1 MSQFIND
8 LGRKMKLII
17 NPLKPG
23 TDFAAE
29 VLNLD
34 LQVPL
39 SEEEFSRI
47 RDAFY
52 TYSVLVLRNQNITD
66 DQQIEFSER
75 FGALET
81 SLGFDQYGGV
91 TRPEISRISN
101 VGNDDQIR
109 PHDHEK
115 SRYHRGNNL
124 WHSDSSFKPIP
135 ANISLLSGREVP
147 PVGGETQ
154 FADTRAAY
162 DAWPGSTSGV
172 MKNDIEEL
180 ICEHSIVFSRQLI
193 VGDIFTDEEKRKLKP
208 VRQALIRKHS
218 ETGRKVFYLGSHC
231 HFVEGWEYARSRAL
245 ITELTSW
252 ITRPEFVYSHK
263 WQPLDFVMW
272 DNQAVLHR
280 GNPWPDEDYRRVMH
294 RTTVAGQSPTV

>member
-1 MSQFIND
+1 MNLVI
-8 LGRKMKLII
+8 K
-17 NPLKPG
+17 PLKPG
-23 TDFAAE
+23 SEFAAE
-29 VLNLD
+29 VVNLD
-34 LQVPL
+34 LGKSL
-39 SEEEFSRI
+39 NDADFSII

-52 TYSVLVLRNQNITD
+52 KYAVLVLRDQNIND
-66 DQQIEFSER
+66 DQQIAFSER

-101 VGNDDQIR
+101 VGDDNQIR

-154 FADTRAAY
+154 FADARTAY
-162 DAWPGSTSGV
+162 DEWPGSVSGT
-172 MKNDIEEL
+172 MKEDLEDL
-180 ICEHSIVFSRQLI
+180 ICEHSIIFSRQLI
-193 VGDIFTDEEKRKLKP
+193 VGDIFTEKEKRKLKP

-218 ETGRKVFYLGSHC
+218 ETGRRVFYLGSHC
-231 HFVEGWEYARSRAL
+231 HFVEGWDYPKSRAL

-263 WQPLDFVMW
+263 WKPLDLVMW

>member
-1 MSQFIND
+1 MS
-8 LGRKMKLII
+8 LAI

-23 TDFAAE
+23 SHFAAE

-34 LQVPL
+34 LGTSL
-39 SEEEFSRI
+39 SDEEFASI

-52 TYSVLVLRNQNITD
+52 KYAVLVLRDQNIND
-66 DQQIEFSER
+66 DQQIAFSER

-91 TRPEISRISN
+91 ARPENSRISN
-101 VGNDDQIR
+101 VGDDNQIR

-154 FADTRAAY
+154 FADARTAY
-162 DAWPGSTSGV
+162 DEWPGSVSGT
-172 MKNDIEEL
+172 MKEDLEDL
-180 ICEHSIVFSRQLI
+180 ICEHSIIFSRQLI
-193 VGDIFTDEEKRKLKP
+193 VGDIFTEKEKRKLKP

-218 ETGRKVFYLGSHC
+218 ETGRRVFYLGSHC
-231 HFVEGWEYARSRAL
+231 HFVEGWDYPKSRAL

-263 WQPLDFVMW
+263 WEPFDLVMW

>member
-1 MSQFIND
+1 MS
-8 LGRKMKLII
+8 LAI

-23 TDFAAE
+23 SHFAAE

-34 LQVPL
+34 LGTSL
-39 SEEEFSRI
+39 SDEEFASI

-52 TYSVLVLRNQNITD
+52 KYAVLVLRDQNIND
-66 DQQIEFSER
+66 DQQIAFSER

-101 VGNDDQIR
+101 VGDDNQIR

-154 FADTRAAY
+154 FADARTAY
-162 DAWPGSTSGV
+162 DEWPGSVSGT
-172 MKNDIEEL
+172 MKEDLEDL
-180 ICEHSIVFSRQLI
+180 ICEHSIIFSRQLI
-193 VGDIFTDEEKRKLKP
+193 VGDIFTEKEKRKLKP
-208 VRQALIRKHS
+208 VRQALIRQHS
-218 ETGRKVFYLGSHC
+218 ETGRRVFYLGSHC
-231 HFVEGWEYARSRAL
+231 HFVEGWDYPKSRAL

-263 WQPLDFVMW
+263 WKPLDLVMW

>member
-1 MSQFIND
+1 MS
-8 LGRKMKLII
+8 LAI

-23 TDFAAE
+23 SHFAAE

-34 LQVPL
+34 LGTSL
-39 SEEEFSRI
+39 SDEKFASI

-52 TYSVLVLRNQNITD
+52 KYAVLVLRDQNIND
-66 DQQIEFSER
+66 DQQIAFSER

-101 VGNDDQIR
+101 VGDDNQIR

-154 FADTRAAY
+154 FADARTAY
-162 DAWPGSTSGV
+162 DEWPGSVSGT
-172 MKNDIEEL
+172 MKEDLEDL
-180 ICEHSIVFSRQLI
+180 ICEHSIIFSRQLI
-193 VGDIFTDEEKRKLKP
+193 VGDIFTEKEKRKLKP

-218 ETGRKVFYLGSHC
+218 ETGRRVFYLGSHC
-231 HFVEGWEYARSRAL
+231 HFVEGWDYPKSRAL

-263 WQPLDFVMW
+263 WKPLDLVMW

-280 GNPWPDEDYRRVMH
+280 GNPWPDEEYRRVMH

>member
-1 MSQFIND
+1 MS
-8 LGRKMKLII
+8 LAI

-23 TDFAAE
+23 SHFAAE

-34 LQVPL
+34 LGTSL
-39 SEEEFSRI
+39 SDEEFASI

-52 TYSVLVLRNQNITD
+52 KYAVLVLRDQNIND
-66 DQQIEFSER
+66 DQQIAFSER

-101 VGNDDQIR
+101 VGDDNQIR

-154 FADTRAAY
+154 FADARTAY
-162 DAWPGSTSGV
+162 DEWPGSVSGT
-172 MKNDIEEL
+172 MKEDLEDL
-180 ICEHSIVFSRQLI
+180 ICEHSIIFSRQLI
-193 VGDIFTDEEKRKLKP
+193 VGDIFTEKEKRKLKP

-218 ETGRKVFYLGSHC
+218 ETGRRVFYLGSHC
-231 HFVEGWEYARSRAL
+231 HFVEGWDYPKSRAL

-263 WQPLDFVMW
+263 WKPFDLVMW

>member
-1 MSQFIND
+1 MS
-8 LGRKMKLII
+8 LAI

-23 TDFAAE
+23 SHFAAE
-29 VLNLD
+29 VLNLV
-34 LQVPL
+34 LGTSL
-39 SEEEFSRI
+39 SDEEFASI
-47 RDAFY
+47 RDALY
-52 TYSVLVLRNQNITD
+52 KYAVLVLRDQNIND
-66 DQQIEFSER
+66 DQQIAFSER

-101 VGNDDQIR
+101 VGDDNQIR

-154 FADTRAAY
+154 FADARTAY
-162 DAWPGSTSGV
+162 DEWPGSVSGT
-172 MKNDIEEL
+172 MKEDLEDL
-180 ICEHSIVFSRQLI
+180 ICEHSIIFSRQLI
-193 VGDIFTDEEKRKLKP
+193 VGDIFTEKEKRKLKP
-208 VRQALIRKHS
+208 GRQALIRKHS
-218 ETGRKVFYLGSHC
+218 ETGRRVFYLGSHC
-231 HFVEGWEYARSRAL
+231 HFVEGWDYPKSRAL

-263 WQPLDFVMW
+263 WKPLDLVMW

>member
-1 MSQFIND
+1 MS
-8 LGRKMKLII
+8 LAI

-23 TDFAAE
+23 SHFAAE

-34 LQVPL
+34 LGTSL
-39 SEEEFSRI
+39 SDEEFASI

-52 TYSVLVLRNQNITD
+52 KYAVLVLRDQNIND
-66 DQQIEFSER
+66 DQQIAFSER

-101 VGNDDQIR
+101 VGDDNQIR

-154 FADTRAAY
+154 FADARTAY
-162 DAWPGSTSGV
+162 DEWPGSVSGT
-172 MKNDIEEL
+172 MKEDLEDL
-180 ICEHSIVFSRQLI
+180 ICEHSIIFSRQLI
-193 VGDIFTDEEKRKLKP
+193 VGDIFTEKEKRKLKP

-218 ETGRKVFYLGSHC
+218 ETGRRVFYLGSHC
-231 HFVEGWEYARSRAL
+231 HFVEGGDYPKSRAL

-263 WQPLDFVMW
+263 WKPLDLVMW

-294 RTTVAGQSPTV
+294 RTTVAGQAPTV

>member
-1 MSQFIND
+1 MS
-8 LGRKMKLII
+8 LAI

-23 TDFAAE
+23 SHFAAE

-34 LQVPL
+34 LGTSL
-39 SEEEFSRI
+39 SDEEFASI

-52 TYSVLVLRNQNITD
+52 KYAVLVLRDQNIND
-66 DQQIEFSER
+66 DQQIAFSER

-101 VGNDDQIR
+101 VGDDNQIR

-154 FADTRAAY
+154 FADARTAY
-162 DAWPGSTSGV
+162 DEWPGSVSGT
-172 MKNDIEEL
+172 MKEDLEDL
-180 ICEHSIVFSRQLI
+180 ICEHSIIFSRQLI
-193 VGDIFTDEEKRKLKP
+193 VGDIFSEKEKRKLKP

-218 ETGRKVFYLGSHC
+218 ETGRRVFYLGSHC
-231 HFVEGWEYARSRAL
+231 HFVEGWDYPKSRAL

-252 ITRPEFVYSHK
+252 ITRPEFVYNHK
-263 WQPLDFVMW
+263 WKPLDLVMW

>member
-1 MSQFIND
+1 MS
-8 LGRKMKLII
+8 LTI

-23 TDFAAE
+23 SHFAAE

-34 LQVPL
+34 LRTSL
-39 SEEEFSRI
+39 SDEEFASI

-52 TYSVLVLRNQNITD
+52 KYAVLVLRDQNIND
-66 DQQIEFSER
+66 DQQIAFSER

-101 VGNDDQIR
+101 VGDDNQIR

-154 FADTRAAY
+154 FADARTAY
-162 DAWPGSTSGV
+162 DEWPGSVSGT
-172 MKNDIEEL
+172 MKEDLEDL
-180 ICEHSIVFSRQLI
+180 ICEHSIIFSRQLI
-193 VGDIFTDEEKRKLKP
+193 VGDIFSEKEKRKLKP

-218 ETGRKVFYLGSHC
+218 ETGRRVFYLGSHC
-231 HFVEGWEYARSRAL
+231 HFVEGWDYPKSRAL

-263 WQPLDFVMW
+263 WKPFDLVMW

>member
-1 MSQFIND
+1 MS
-8 LGRKMKLII
+8 LTI

-23 TDFAAE
+23 SHFAAE

-34 LQVPL
+34 LGTSL
-39 SEEEFSRI
+39 SDEEFASI

-52 TYSVLVLRNQNITD
+52 KYAVLVLRDQNIND
-66 DQQIEFSER
+66 DQQIAFSER

-91 TRPEISRISN
+91 TQPEISRISN
-101 VGNDDQIR
+101 VGDDNQIR

-154 FADTRAAY
+154 FADARTAY
-162 DAWPGSTSGV
+162 DEWPGSVSGT
-172 MKNDIEEL
+172 MKEDLEDL
-180 ICEHSIVFSRQLI
+180 ICEHSIIFSRQLI
-193 VGDIFTDEEKRKLKP
+193 VGDIFTEKEKRKLKP

-218 ETGRKVFYLGSHC
+218 ETGRRVFYLGSHC
-231 HFVEGWEYARSRAL
+231 HFVEGWDYPKSRAL

-263 WQPLDFVMW
+263 WKPLDLVMW

>member
-1 MSQFIND
+1 MS
-8 LGRKMKLII
+8 LAI

-23 TDFAAE
+23 SHFAAE

-34 LQVPL
+34 LGTSL
-39 SEEEFSRI
+39 SDEKFASI

-52 TYSVLVLRNQNITD
+52 KYAVLVLRDQNIND
-66 DQQIEFSER
+66 DQQIAFSER

-81 SLGFDQYGGV
+81 SLGFDQYGGG

-101 VGNDDQIR
+101 VGDDNQIR

-154 FADTRAAY
+154 FADARTAY
-162 DAWPGSTSGV
+162 DEWPGSVSGT
-172 MKNDIEEL
+172 MKEDLEDL
-180 ICEHSIVFSRQLI
+180 ICEHSIIFSRQLI
-193 VGDIFTDEEKRKLKP
+193 VGDIFTEKEKRKLKP

-218 ETGRKVFYLGSHC
+218 ETGRRVFYLGSHC
-231 HFVEGWEYARSRAL
+231 HFVEGWDYPKSRAL

-263 WQPLDFVMW
+263 WKPLDLVMW

>member
-1 MSQFIND
+1 MS
-8 LGRKMKLII
+8 LAI

-23 TDFAAE
+23 SHFAAE

-34 LQVPL
+34 LGTSL
-39 SEEEFSRI
+39 SDEEFASI

-52 TYSVLVLRNQNITD
+52 KYAFLVLRDQNIND
-66 DQQIEFSER
+66 DQQIAFSER
-75 FGALET
+75 FDALET

-101 VGNDDQIR
+101 VGDDNQIR

-154 FADTRAAY
+154 FADARTAY
-162 DAWPGSTSGV
+162 DEWPGSVSGT
-172 MKNDIEEL
+172 MKEDLEDL
-180 ICEHSIVFSRQLI
+180 ICEHSIIFSRQLI
-193 VGDIFTDEEKRKLKP
+193 VGDIFTEKEKRKLKP

-218 ETGRKVFYLGSHC
+218 ETGRRVFYLGSHC
-231 HFVEGWEYARSRAL
+231 HFVEGWDYPKSRAL

-263 WQPLDFVMW
+263 WKPLDLVMW

>member
-1 MSQFIND
+1 MNLVI
-8 LGRKMKLII
+8 K
-17 NPLKPG
+17 PLKPG
-23 TDFAAE
+23 SEFAAE
-29 VLNLD
+29 VVNLD
-34 LQVPL
+34 LGKSL
-39 SEEEFSRI
+39 NDTDFSII

-52 TYSVLVLRNQNITD
+52 KYAVLVLRDQNIND
-66 DQQIEFSER
+66 DQQIAFSER

-101 VGNDDQIR
+101 VGDDNKIR

-147 PVGGETQ
+147 PIGGETQ
-154 FADTRAAY
+154 FADARAAY
-162 DAWPGSTSGV
+162 DEWPGSASGITKDDLEGLV
-172 MKNDIEEL
+172 
-180 ICEHSIVFSRQLI
+180 CEHSIIFSRQLI
-193 VGDIFTDEEKRKLKP
+193 VGDIFTEKEKRKLQS
-208 VRQALIRKHS
+208 VRQALIRKHT
-218 ETGRKVFYLGSHC
+218 ETGRKVLYLGSHC
-231 HFVEGWEYARSRAL
+231 HFVEGWDYPKSRAL

-263 WQPLDFVMW
+263 WRPLDLVMW

-294 RTTVAGQSPTV
+294 RTTVAGQAPTV

>member
-1 MSQFIND
+1 MS
-8 LGRKMKLII
+8 LAI

-23 TDFAAE
+23 SHFAAE

-34 LQVPL
+34 LGTSL
-39 SEEEFSRI
+39 SDEEFASI

-52 TYSVLVLRNQNITD
+52 KYAVLVLRDQNIND
-66 DQQIEFSER
+66 DQQIAFSER

-101 VGNDDQIR
+101 VGDDNQIR

-115 SRYHRGNNL
+115 SRYHRGNSL

-154 FADTRAAY
+154 FADARTAY
-162 DAWPGSTSGV
+162 DEWPGSVSGT
-172 MKNDIEEL
+172 MKEDLEDL
-180 ICEHSIVFSRQLI
+180 ICEHSIIFSRQLI
-193 VGDIFTDEEKRKLKP
+193 VGDIFTEKEKRKLKP

-218 ETGRKVFYLGSHC
+218 ETGRRVFYLGSHC
-231 HFVEGWEYARSRAL
+231 HFVEGWDYPKSRAL

-263 WQPLDFVMW
+263 WEPFDLVMW

>member
-1 MSQFIND
+1 MS
-8 LGRKMKLII
+8 LAI

-23 TDFAAE
+23 SHFAAE

-34 LQVPL
+34 LGTSL
-39 SEEEFSRI
+39 SDEEFASI

-52 TYSVLVLRNQNITD
+52 KYAVLVLRDQNIND
-66 DQQIEFSER
+66 DQQIAFSER

-101 VGNDDQIR
+101 VGDDNQIR

-154 FADTRAAY
+154 FADARTAY
-162 DAWPGSTSGV
+162 DEWPGSVSGT
-172 MKNDIEEL
+172 MKEDLEDL
-180 ICEHSIVFSRQLI
+180 ICEHSIIFSRQLI
-193 VGDIFTDEEKRKLKP
+193 VGDIFTEKEKRKLKP
-208 VRQALIRKHS
+208 
-218 ETGRKVFYLGSHC
+218 
-231 HFVEGWEYARSRAL
+231 
-245 ITELTSW
+245 
-252 ITRPEFVYSHK
+252 
-263 WQPLDFVMW
+263 
-272 DNQAVLHR
+272 
-280 GNPWPDEDYRRVMH
+280 
-294 RTTVAGQSPTV
+294 

>member
-1 MSQFIND
+1 MS
-8 LGRKMKLII
+8 LAI

-23 TDFAAE
+23 SHFAAE

-34 LQVPL
+34 LGTSL
-39 SEEEFSRI
+39 SDEKFASI

-52 TYSVLVLRNQNITD
+52 KYAVLVLRDQNIND
-66 DQQIEFSER
+66 DQQIAFSER

-101 VGNDDQIR
+101 VGDDNQIR

-154 FADTRAAY
+154 FADARTAY
-162 DAWPGSTSGV
+162 DEWPGSVSGT
-172 MKNDIEEL
+172 MKEDLEDL
-180 ICEHSIVFSRQLI
+180 ICEHSIIFSRQLI
-193 VGDIFTDEEKRKLKP
+193 VGDIFTEKEKRKLKP

-218 ETGRKVFYLGSHC
+218 ETGRRVFYLGSHC
-231 HFVEGWEYARSRAL
+231 HFVEGWDYPKSRAL

-263 WQPLDFVMW
+263 WEPFDLVMW

>member
-1 MSQFIND
+1 MS
-8 LGRKMKLII
+8 LAI

-23 TDFAAE
+23 SHFAAE

-34 LQVPL
+34 LGTSL
-39 SEEEFSRI
+39 SDEKFASI

-52 TYSVLVLRNQNITD
+52 KYAVLVLRDQNIND
-66 DQQIEFSER
+66 DQQIAFSER

-101 VGNDDQIR
+101 VGDDNQIR

-154 FADTRAAY
+154 FADARTAY
-162 DAWPGSTSGV
+162 DEWPGSVSGT
-172 MKNDIEEL
+172 MKEDLEDL
-180 ICEHSIVFSRQLI
+180 ICDHSI
-193 VGDIFTDEEKRKLKP
+193 IF
-208 VRQALIRKHS
+208 
-218 ETGRKVFYLGSHC
+218 
-231 HFVEGWEYARSRAL
+231 
-245 ITELTSW
+245 
-252 ITRPEFVYSHK
+252 
-263 WQPLDFVMW
+263 
-272 DNQAVLHR
+272 
-280 GNPWPDEDYRRVMH
+280 
-294 RTTVAGQSPTV
+294 

>member
-1 MSQFIND
+1 MS
-8 LGRKMKLII
+8 LAI

-23 TDFAAE
+23 SHFAAE

-34 LQVPL
+34 LGTSL
-39 SEEEFSRI
+39 SDEEFASI
-47 RDAFY
+47 RGAFY
-52 TYSVLVLRNQNITD
+52 KYAVLVLRDQNIND
-66 DQQIEFSER
+66 DQQIAFSER

-101 VGNDDQIR
+101 VGDDNQIR

-154 FADTRAAY
+154 FADARTAY
-162 DAWPGSTSGV
+162 DEWPGSVSGT
-172 MKNDIEEL
+172 MKEDLEDL
-180 ICEHSIVFSRQLI
+180 ICEHSIIFSRQLI
-193 VGDIFTDEEKRKLKP
+193 VGDIFTEKEKRKLKP

-218 ETGRKVFYLGSHC
+218 ETGRRVFYLGSHC
-231 HFVEGWEYARSRAL
+231 HFVEGWDYPKSRAL

-263 WQPLDFVMW
+263 WKPLDLVMW

>member
-1 MSQFIND
+1 MS
-8 LGRKMKLII
+8 LAI

-23 TDFAAE
+23 SHFAAE

-34 LQVPL
+34 LGTSL
-39 SEEEFSRI
+39 SDEEFASI

-52 TYSVLVLRNQNITD
+52 KYAVLVLRDQNIND
-66 DQQIEFSER
+66 DQQIAFSER

-101 VGNDDQIR
+101 AGDDNQIR

-154 FADTRAAY
+154 FADARTAY
-162 DAWPGSTSGV
+162 DEWPGSVSGT
-172 MKNDIEEL
+172 MKEDLEDL
-180 ICEHSIVFSRQLI
+180 ICEHSIIFSRQLI
-193 VGDIFTDEEKRKLKP
+193 VGDIFTEKEKRKLKP

-218 ETGRKVFYLGSHC
+218 ETGRRVFYLGSHC
-231 HFVEGWEYARSRAL
+231 HFVEGWDYPKSRAL

-263 WQPLDFVMW
+263 WKPLDLVMW

>member
-1 MSQFIND
+1 M
-8 LGRKMKLII
+8 
-17 NPLKPG
+17 
-23 TDFAAE
+23 
-29 VLNLD
+29 NLD
-34 LQVPL
+34 LGTSL
-39 SEEEFSRI
+39 SDEEFASI

-52 TYSVLVLRNQNITD
+52 KYAVLVLRDQNIND
-66 DQQIEFSER
+66 DQQIAFSER

-101 VGNDDQIR
+101 VGADNQIR

-115 SRYHRGNNL
+115 SRYHRGNSL
-124 WHSDSSFKPIP
+124 WHSESSFKPIP

-154 FADTRAAY
+154 FADARTAY
-162 DAWPGSTSGV
+162 DEWPGSVSGTSKEDLEG
-172 MKNDIEEL
+172 L
-180 ICEHSIVFSRQLI
+180 ICEHSIIFSRQLI
-193 VGDIFTDEEKRKLKP
+193 VGDIFTEKEKRKLKP

-231 HFVEGWEYARSRAL
+231 HFVEGWDYPKSRAL

-263 WQPLDFVMW
+263 WKPLDLVMW

>member
-1 MSQFIND
+1 MS
-8 LGRKMKLII
+8 LAI

-23 TDFAAE
+23 SHFAAE

-34 LQVPL
+34 LGTSL
-39 SEEEFSRI
+39 SDEEFASI

-52 TYSVLVLRNQNITD
+52 KYAVLVLRDQNIND
-66 DQQIEFSER
+66 DQQIAFSER

-101 VGNDDQIR
+101 VGDDNQIR

-154 FADTRAAY
+154 FADARTAY
-162 DAWPGSTSGV
+162 DEWPGSVSGT
-172 MKNDIEEL
+172 MKEDLEDL
-180 ICEHSIVFSRQLI
+180 ICEHSIIFSRQLI
-193 VGDIFTDEEKRKLKP
+193 VGDIFTEKEKRKLKP

-218 ETGRKVFYLGSHC
+218 ETGRRVFYLGSHC
-231 HFVEGWEYARSRAL
+231 HFVEGWDYPKSRAL
-245 ITELTSW
+245 ITELNSW

-263 WQPLDFVMW
+263 WKPFDLVMW

>member
-1 MSQFIND
+1 MS
-8 LGRKMKLII
+8 LAI

-23 TDFAAE
+23 SHFAAE

-34 LQVPL
+34 LGTSL
-39 SEEEFSRI
+39 SDEEFASI

-52 TYSVLVLRNQNITD
+52 KYAVLVLRDQNIND
-66 DQQIEFSER
+66 DQQIAFSER

-91 TRPEISRISN
+91 TQPEISRISN
-101 VGNDDQIR
+101 VGDDNQIR

-154 FADTRAAY
+154 FADARTAY
-162 DAWPGSTSGV
+162 DEWPGSVSGT
-172 MKNDIEEL
+172 MKEDLEDL
-180 ICEHSIVFSRQLI
+180 ICEHSIIFSRQLI
-193 VGDIFTDEEKRKLKP
+193 VGDIFTEKEKRKLKP

-218 ETGRKVFYLGSHC
+218 ETGRRVFYLGSHC
-231 HFVEGWEYARSRAL
+231 HFVEGWDYPKSRAL

-263 WQPLDFVMW
+263 WKPLDLVMW

>member
-1 MSQFIND
+1 MS
-8 LGRKMKLII
+8 LAI

-23 TDFAAE
+23 SHFAAE

-34 LQVPL
+34 LGTSL
-39 SEEEFSRI
+39 SDEEFASI

-52 TYSVLVLRNQNITD
+52 KYAVLVLRDQNIND
-66 DQQIEFSER
+66 DQQIAFSER
-75 FGALET
+75 FGVLET

-101 VGNDDQIR
+101 VGDDNQIR

-154 FADTRAAY
+154 FADARTAY
-162 DAWPGSTSGV
+162 DEWPGSVSGT
-172 MKNDIEEL
+172 MKEDLEDL
-180 ICEHSIVFSRQLI
+180 ICEHSIIFSRQLI
-193 VGDIFTDEEKRKLKP
+193 VGDIFTEKEKRKLKP

-218 ETGRKVFYLGSHC
+218 ETGRRVFYLGSHC
-231 HFVEGWEYARSRAL
+231 HFVEGWDYPKSRAL

-263 WQPLDFVMW
+263 WKPLDLVMW

>member
-1 MSQFIND
+1 MS
-8 LGRKMKLII
+8 LTI

-23 TDFAAE
+23 SHFAAE

-34 LQVPL
+34 LGTSL
-39 SEEEFSRI
+39 SDEEFASI

-52 TYSVLVLRNQNITD
+52 KYAVLVLRDQNIND
-66 DQQIEFSER
+66 DQQIAFSER

-91 TRPEISRISN
+91 TQPEISRISN
-101 VGNDDQIR
+101 VGDDNQIR

-154 FADTRAAY
+154 FADARTAY
-162 DAWPGSTSGV
+162 DEWPGSVSGT
-172 MKNDIEEL
+172 MKEDLEDL
-180 ICEHSIVFSRQLI
+180 ICEHSIIFSRQLI
-193 VGDIFTDEEKRKLKP
+193 VGDIFTEKEKRKLKP
-208 VRQALIRKHS
+208 ARQALIRKHS
-218 ETGRKVFYLGSHC
+218 ETGRRVFYLGSHC
-231 HFVEGWEYARSRAL
+231 HFVEGWDYPKSRAL

-263 WQPLDFVMW
+263 WKPLDLVMW